1 MAAPEVPIDVDPE
14 TGIWRTDDLPMVYL
28 PRHFLVNNHRA
39 VEAAMGIE
47 PYRAILRQA
56 TEASAVHWCAVQAR
70 SLGLDPEQTVRRYF
84 QRLSQRGWGRFEVEH
99 LDAAGGQ
106 GRIALSASVFA
117 LEYGT
122 GAGRPVCYMFEGFM
136 TGALRHLLGDAG
148 ATATVGC
155 EETQCAAQGHEHCL
169 FEFGVDRPA

>member
-1 MAAPEVPIDVDPE
+1 MAAPEIPIDVDPE

-39 VEAAMGIE
+39 VEAAMGVE
-47 PYRAILRQA
+47 PYRAIMRDA
-56 TEASAVHWCAVQAR
+56 TEASALHWCAVQAH

-84 QRLSQRGWGRFEVEH
+84 QRLSQRGWGRFGIED
-99 LDAAGGQ
+99 LDAAAGR
-106 GRIALSASVFA
+106 GRIALSSSVFA
-117 LEYGT
+117 LEYGP

-148 ATATVGC
+148 AGAAIDC
-155 EETQCAAQGHEHCL
+155 EETHCL
-169 FEFGVDRPA
+169 ALGHDRCRFAFGLRG